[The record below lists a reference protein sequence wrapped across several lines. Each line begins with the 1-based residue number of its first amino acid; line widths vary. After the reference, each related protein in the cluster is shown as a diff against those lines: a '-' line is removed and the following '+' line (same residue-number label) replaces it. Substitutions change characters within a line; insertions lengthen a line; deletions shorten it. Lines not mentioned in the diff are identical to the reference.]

1 MEWIFYA
8 VLANLFSMFQYSK
21 FLSSDPTRA
30 GAGDRRTMARTTKV
44 RTPNRAAWLPAIF
57 FLEAAA
63 VILTLLAIRHLVG
76 DTGDGLPIAVWA
88 LDIWTVLLVAATI
101 RTVAVWRGLLAGIT

>member
-1 MEWIFYA
+1 MDF
-8 VLANLFSMFQYSK
+8 LCGTCHFFSMSQYPK
-21 FLSSDPTRA
+21 FLSSDLTRA
-30 GAGDRRTMARTTKV
+30 GAGDRRTMARTTKG

-101 RTVAVWRGLLAGIT
+101 RTVAVWRRLLAAIT